1 MKKILLVEDD
11 KNLSALIQKKLE
23 KEGYGF
29 ILAPDGSNVLEIAR
43 KVRPDLVLLDIDLPY
58 KNGAEVLKDLRE
70 DEELK
75 NTSVV
80 IISSSGSPVD
90 IHRVRQLG
98 VKDYLIKVDFDLD
111 ELLGMVKR
119 YLAE

>member
-11 KNLSALIQKKLE
+11 KNLSALIQNKLE

-29 ILAPDGSNVLEIAR
+29 ILAPDGKDVP
-43 KVRPDLVLLDIDLPY
+43 KVIREEKPDLVLLDIDLPY
-58 KNGAEVLKDLRE
+58 KNGVDILKEIRE

-75 NTSVV
+75 ATPV
-80 IISSSGSPVD
+80 IIISNSGSPVD

-111 ELLGMVKR
+111 ELLSMIKR